1 MSQSLVQILDSILAK
16 HDISN
21 RVLAIT
27 TDNAKNNATLTQE
40 LQQVLDL
47 ANFCA
52 KQGHIPYL
60 THVIQLSL
68 KELFGKIRIVPDN
81 DDMITVWH
89 DTSLL
94 SLGSIQ
100 GIA

>member
-1 MSQSLVQILDSILAK
+1 MGFEHFEGNYMGQSLVQTLDSILAK
-16 HDISN
+16 HDISD

-52 KQGHIPYL
+52 KQGHISYL
-60 THVIQLSL
+60 AHVIQLSL

-81 DDMITVWH
+81 DDVTTV
-89 DTSLL
+89 
-94 SLGSIQ
+94 
-100 GIA
+100 